1 MYYPHVL
8 SRLRMSA
15 WISHVLGLGWDD
27 WPWIVKGPTA
37 TMDSGTDSSGSQKG
51 SALDEE
57 RRCRKPGWCHLEN
70 WWIEWCYGCIMWLS
84 MGAPQ
89 NRWFIIE
96 NLMKMDDLG
105 VPLFYEPPCL
115 RMGKTPPFLPGKPCG
130 CSNSLKGWQQPFGW
144 AST

>member
-1 MYYPHVL
+1 MYIYMCKHVYIYIYIYMCVCVNIYIYTCIRIYIYIYMYYPHVL

-27 WPWIVKGPTA
+27 WPWIVRGPTA

-57 RRCRKPGWCHLEN
+57 RRCRKPGWCQLEN

-96 NLMKMDDLG
+96 NLMKMNDLG
-105 VPLFYEPPCL
+105 VPLF
-115 RMGKTPPFLPGKPCG
+115 
-130 CSNSLKGWQQPFGW
+130 
-144 AST
+144 